1 MSGIATLVVVARQ
14 DILAVA
20 SSIVG
25 LRGLLIEASD
35 VRDATWDSFIASSS
49 HPSVF
54 QTSVWGQVVK
64 SLGQEP
70 YQVSVTDEKGKIVA
84 AALLVRRRT
93 NSVLTGLGLNRGLVS
108 WGPVANG
115 ESSLRSV
122 LGVIREEAWKRGL
135 SEVQITNDVFDALA
149 FLDSGFS
156 PVETSL
162 DHEIVVELGRS
173 KEDLWNGLD
182 KDCRSAVRKAER
194 DGVEVFEGSSEEFYD
209 LYLRTRERLNVK
221 VTPKPFFKAI
231 EDLMVKSGMATFL
244 IARIGG
250 QNVGAMIML
259 QFGGVA
265 WYYEGASD
273 EKFWIHRAN
282 NLLQW
287 RAIEL
292 AVQRKLIM
300 YNLTQATSP
309 ENKSDPAYGLYL
321 FKSQF
326 GGEVRRLS
334 NFRFRTKKHE
344 YIGRLLYALAN

>member
-1 MSGIATLVVVARQ
+1 MELP
-14 DILAVA
+14 
-20 SSIVG
+20 
-25 LRGLLIEASD
+25 IEAVDVSD
-35 VRDATWDSFIASSS
+35 SSWDSFIASSS

-54 QTSVWGQVVK
+54 QTSVWGEVVK
-64 SLGQEP
+64 RLGQEP
-70 YQVSVTDEKGKIVA
+70 YRVSVADEGGKMAA

-93 NSVLTGLGLNRGLVS
+93 NSVLQRLGLNRGLIS

-115 ESSLRSV
+115 ESSLRS
-122 LGVIREEAWKRGL
+122 LLNSIREVTRKRGL
-135 SEVQITNDVFDALA
+135 SEVQITTDVFDSPA
-149 FLDSGFS
+149 FLGSGFS
-156 PVETSL
+156 SVEACL
-162 DHEIVVELGRS
+162 DHEIVLNLERP
-173 KEDLWNGLD
+173 KEDLWSGLD

-194 DGVEVFEGSSEEFYD
+194 DGVEVSEGGSDDFYE

-231 EDLMVKSGMATFL
+231 EDFMTKRGMATFL

-250 QNVGAMIML
+250 QNIGAVIML

-292 AVQRKLIM
+292 SVQRNLRA
-300 YNLTQATSP
+300 YNMTQVPSP
-309 ENKSDPAYGLYL
+309 ENKANPTYGLYL

-326 GGEVRRLS
+326 GGELRPLRTFMYRTRKHRYLGKPIYRL
-334 NFRFRTKKHE
+334 TE
-344 YIGRLLYALAN
+344 IL